1 MKWRTLQP
9 TTSVQ
14 VVGVSHVLEIHIKG
28 QSQIGGLCIKGKK
41 ATTISNPIEYWSE
54 GSTVGWYF
62 EIGQGWL
69 VRFLI
74 LVTA

>member
-1 MKWRTLQP
+1 MQR
-9 TTSVQ
+9 
-14 VVGVSHVLEIHIKG
+14 VSHKLEVCA
-28 QSQIGGLCIKGKK
+28 LKGKK
-41 ATTISNPIEYWSE
+41 ATTRSSPIEYWSE
-54 GSTVGWYF
+54 GLTVGWYF